1 MFVCGVLRI
10 DSVGLPQT
18 EQREVDLPG
27 ESTGGREGMRRSLA
41 GGGGDK
47 DASVVVSAK
56 RYFDVEAP
64 LTIASKPSE

>member
-1 MFVCGVLRI
+1 
-10 DSVGLPQT
+10 
-18 EQREVDLPG
+18 
-27 ESTGGREGMRRSLA
+27 MRRSLA